1 MNTIARARA
10 LFVLVFVFI
19 WFWMSMIA
27 GTEEIRSG
35 HVVISGVIEADKRYP
50 SIHVISASQQD
61 GMLISVH
68 PYGIPETLL
77 RMYHGKK
84 VEIVIREI
92 K

>member
-1 MNTIARARA
+1 MNNTLALARAFIILA
-10 LFVLVFVFI
+10 FAFV

-27 GTEEIRSG
+27 GAEEIKTG

-50 SIHVISASQQD
+50 SVHIIE

-68 PYGIPETLL
+68 PYGIPEQLL

-84 VEIVIREI
+84 VEIVIREV